1 MLQRREKGPKPSLP
15 GSPALDWD
23 RWTGE
28 SRRGTGYRIKSGMTS
43 LDVFTCRSNNT
54 QKGKEKTMN
63 AQDHIRVLLVDDEEN
78 LVEYMSKR
86 LLKKGISVKASFSGE
101 EALEAAKQANYDVAV
116 VDLKMP
122 GIDGVE
128 TQKRLRQIQPFLQ
141 CIVLTGHGSIESALE
156 SGHEAAFEYLLKPVD
171 YDILMGKIREA
182 YEKKRELQGAK
193 FGEEVEKIQTS
204 GLGPRGIRKAIRNL
218 GQLYGIDTE

>member
-1 MLQRREKGPKPSLP
+1 
-15 GSPALDWD
+15 
-23 RWTGE
+23 
-28 SRRGTGYRIKSGMTS
+28 
-43 LDVFTCRSNNT
+43 
-54 QKGKEKTMN
+54 MN
-63 AQDHIRVLLVDDEEN
+63 DQDHIRVLLVDDEEN

-86 LLKKGISVKASFSGE
+86 LLKQGFNVKASFSGE

-156 SGHEAAFEYLLKPVD
+156 SGHEEAFEYLLKPVD
-171 YDILMGKIREA
+171 YEVLMDKIKEA
-182 YEKKRELQGAK
+182 YKQKQIAQGVKFRQEL
-193 FGEEVEKIQTS
+193 ERIYMV
-204 GLGPRGIRKAIRNL
+204 GLGQDGIRKAIRNL
-218 GQLYGIDTE
+218 GKLCEIDTE